1 MRYYLQLVAAIKE
14 ECGNRWRE
22 NKQEIFLQTSSS
34 CSVPESRGAS
44 GREESVEE
52 EKEDCGGRGRWKDLA
67 EALALLLEVF
77 LSSFCVSHGVIVGY
91 LPVSAL

>member
-52 EKEDCGGRGRWKDLA
+52 EKEDCGWKDLA
-67 EALALLLEVF
+67 EALALLLEVVF
-77 LSSFCVSHGVIVGY
+77 VFSPSVSLTG
-91 LPVSAL
+91 